1 MIEIVS
7 CTQRS
12 WDDFWKSSALG
23 LSLTRIGED
32 TRVSGSIVSS
42 NQQGLP
48 LVYNQRI
55 DAENGIE
62 ILVFIHDDVWL
73 DDYFFFDR
81 IVEGLSCFDIIGV
94 AGSDNRLPQ
103 QPSWAFEPPTSP
115 GELKWKSKETL
126 SGAVGHGEHPF
137 GPFRVMVLRRV
148 P

>member
-94 AGSDNRLPQ
+94 AGVTTGCLSSRVG
-103 QPSWAFEPPTSP
+103 PSSP
-115 GELKWKSKETL
+115 DIS
-126 SGAVGHGEHPF
+126 
-137 GPFRVMVLRRV
+137 RRV
-148 P
+148 EMEE